1 MHATLTRRR
10 ATRLLLSL
18 PLLGMLKTASA
29 QATAAAV
36 DGAVAKA
43 AATFM
48 SDPRSVGLSVGV
60 LHQGASHSFHFGSV
74 SKRRQQ
80 LADAGTIYPIAS
92 LTKTFTG
99 TLLARA
105 QRDGKLKLDDDVRR
119 YLDGD
124 YPNLAVEGK
133 PIRLFHLL
141 NHRSGLPRSLPQ
153 NPEAEPGYPSKL
165 SYAERANAALEK
177 TTRADF
183 YHALHAVVLPAPP
196 GAKYAYSNAAAQLAG
211 YVLERVYGKTYEALV
226 REYIAGP
233 LGMADTFIAPT
244 PAQKQRIADGYEDEK
259 LQPSMSA
266 NIQAAGALKSS
277 LPDMLAYARW
287 QMAEQDPVVLLAH
300 QPTYSDGD
308 FSIGLNWQLYTKETA
323 KGPRRVIFQD
333 GSTPGFACLVVLH
346 PASQLAIVLLSNEID
361 RDAARRLAKMAD
373 SIAAALDP
381 QAVALPSD

>member
-1 MHATLTRRR
+1 MHAILTRRR
-10 ATRLLLSL
+10 ATGLLLSL

-29 QATAAAV
+29 QANAAVAAV
-36 DGAVAKA
+36 DGAIAKA

-60 LHQGASHSFHFGSV
+60 LHQSASHSFHFGSV

-80 LADAGTIYPIAS
+80 LPDAGTIYPIAS

-99 TLLARA
+99 TLLAQA

-124 YPNLAVEGK
+124 YPNLAVDGK

-153 NPEAEPGYPSKL
+153 NPEAEPGYPSEL

-183 YHALHAVVLPAPP
+183 YRALHALVLPAPP

-211 YVLERVYGKTYEALV
+211 YVLERVYGKSYEALV
-226 REYIAGP
+226 REYIAAP
-233 LGMADTFIAPT
+233 LGMVDTFITPT
-244 PAQKQRIADGYEDEK
+244 PAQKQRMADGYEDDK

-266 NIQAAGALKSS
+266 NIQAAAALKSS

-308 FSIGLNWQLYTKETA
+308 FSIGLNWQLYKRDT
-323 KGPRRVIFQD
+323 RRVIFQD

-361 RDAARRLAKMAD
+361 RDAAQRLAKMAD

-381 QAVALPSD
+381 QALALPSD

>member
-1 MHATLTRRR
+1 MHAILTRRR
-10 ATRLLLSL
+10 ATGLLLSL
-18 PLLGMLKTASA
+18 PLLGILKSASA
-29 QATAAAV
+29 QAAAV

-60 LHQGASHSFHFGSV
+60 LHQGASHSFHVGSV

-80 LADAGTIYPIAS
+80 LPDAGTIYPIAS

-99 TLLARA
+99 TLLAQA
-105 QRDGKLKLDDDVRR
+105 ERDGKLKLDDDVRR

-124 YPNLAVEGK
+124 YPNLAVDGK

-183 YHALHAVVLPAPP
+183 YRALHAVVLPAPP

-211 YVLERVYGKTYEALV
+211 YILERVYGKTYEALV
-226 REYIAGP
+226 REYIAAP
-233 LGMADTFIAPT
+233 LGMADTFITPT
-244 PAQKQRIADGYEDEK
+244 PAQGQRIADGYEDDK

-277 LPDMLAYARW
+277 LPDMLAYARR

-308 FSIGLNWQLYTKETA
+308 FSIGLNWQLYK
-323 KGPRRVIFQD
+323 KGTRRVIFQD

-361 RDAARRLAKMAD
+361 RDAAQRLAKMAD